1 MYKIITGLILAAA
14 LVAGCA
20 EETVPESAPLT
31 SAAKPKA
38 TRAPAPKPTEP
49 SRPGDPAVYARIA
62 KMTDCDKLQEQFD
75 LAERT
80 SQREG
85 GPQGATWSEIG
96 IAYMTAADERMRKVD
111 CY

>member
-1 MYKIITGLILAAA
+1 MHRTLLALALALAAA

-20 EETVPESAPLT
+20 EETVPESGPLT
-31 SAAKPKA
+31 SAAKPK
-38 TRAPAPKPTEP
+38 TTSAPTTEAPEE

-62 KMTDCDKLQEQFD
+62 KMTDCDALQEQFD

-80 SQREG
+80 HQRG
-85 GPQGATWSEIG
+85 GEWGPIG
-96 IAYMTAADERMRKVD
+96 TAYMQAADDRMREVG

>member
-1 MYKIITGLILAAA
+1 MHKIIAGLILAAA
-14 LVAGCA
+14 LVAGCG
-20 EETVPESAPLT
+20 EETLPESAPLT
-31 SAAKPKA
+31 SAEPKA
-38 TRAPAPKPTEP
+38 TSAPAPKATEP

-62 KMTDCDKLQEQFD
+62 KMTDCNELQEQFD

-96 IAYMTAADERMRKVD
+96 IVYMTAADERMRKVG
-111 CY
+111 CE